1 MTTAPTK
8 PLRIVL
14 AEVQVPP
21 WVPAAHAD
29 TYRYGVCMGWAKG
42 VRECQEHYGLEQ
54 DEPDD
59 EPEPDDPA

>member
-1 MTTAPTK
+1 MTTTPTK

-21 WVPAAHAD
+21 WVPAAHAG
-29 TYRYGVCMGWAKG
+29 TYRYGLCMGWARG